1 MEAKNINSSFFKKP
15 YISLESTD
23 LEKSSNIEK
32 VICIIVWLIIQTL
45 GNFLIIG
52 IIQYERFGG
61 DPLKR
66 RITDQVKKGK
76 KVFFFLII
84 FCCIFKLFTM
94 SFIHLVILN
103 VISPSMRLAYVLI
116 PWNIGYWLD
125 FIFHYL
131 RISYSLYIVIFF
143 NEYLIL
149 KYYIEFIW
157 KRVPPLDHD
166 FTSTCLNILNSFM
179 SLVFGIIE
187 IICSFEIDT
196 LEYEKMTGPIAYRS
210 KMMMQKSRYLLNTF
224 ICTTCTWYN
233 LLV

>member
-32 VICIIVWLIIQTL
+32 VICILVWLIIQTL

-52 IIQYERFGG
+52 IIQNERFGG

-76 KVFFFLII
+76 KVCFFLII

-116 PWNIGYWLD
+116 PWNIGYWFD

-143 NEYLIL
+143 IEYIIL
-149 KYYIEFIW
+149 KYFIEFIW
-157 KRVPPLDHD
+157 KRVPPLDHV
-166 FTSTCLNILNSFM
+166 FTSTCLNILNSF
-179 SLVFGIIE
+179 
-187 IICSFEIDT
+187 
-196 LEYEKMTGPIAYRS
+196 
-210 KMMMQKSRYLLNTF
+210 
-224 ICTTCTWYN
+224 TTD
-233 LLV
+233 LD

>member
-1 MEAKNINSSFFKKP
+1 
-15 YISLESTD
+15 
-23 LEKSSNIEK
+23 
-32 VICIIVWLIIQTL
+32 
-45 GNFLIIG
+45 
-52 IIQYERFGG
+52 
-61 DPLKR
+61 
-66 RITDQVKKGK
+66 
-76 KVFFFLII
+76 
-84 FCCIFKLFTM
+84 
-94 SFIHLVILN
+94 
-103 VISPSMRLAYVLI
+103 MRLAYVLI
-116 PWNIGYWLD
+116 PWNIGYWFD
-125 FIFHYL
+125 FVFHYL

-224 ICTTCTWYN
+224 ICTTCTWMVQFTCIICKFFTQN
-233 LLV
+233 PFSGLLTSYALVHHFYS